1 MQGGIMPRL
10 FIAIDM
16 PDELRGKI
24 CELRRNLPGTMW
36 TNREQMHMTLR
47 FIGDSDDEHFEK
59 IRSSLSEIR
68 FKPFHLEMTG
78 SGFFPN
84 ERRPSVFW
92 LGCMENPELSKL
104 KDSIDDILEM
114 NDVPR
119 ELRKFTPHMT
129 IARLK
134 EIPANQVAKLR
145 EIYKDILPQ
154 KFPVGEFI
162 LYSSV
167 LTSDGA
173 IHAREKTYMSG

>member
-1 MQGGIMPRL
+1 MPRL

-24 CELRRNLPGTMW
+24 CEVRRNLPGVRW
-36 TNREQMHMTLR
+36 TPREQIHLTLR
-47 FIGDSDDEHFEK
+47 FIGDSDDEHFQRMK
-59 IRSSLSEIR
+59 AALSGVKYR
-68 FKPFHLEMTG
+68 PFKLSMAG

-92 LGCMENPELSKL
+92 IGCAENPALSQL
-104 KDSIDDILEM
+104 KKDIDDILEM
-114 NDVPR
+114 DGLIPEAR
-119 ELRKFTPHMT
+119 RFSPHFT

-134 EIPANQVAKLR
+134 DIRPPEIRKLS
-145 EIYKDILPQ
+145 EICQGILP
-154 KFPVGEFI
+154 KEFTVSEFM

-173 IHAREKTYMSG
+173 IHSKEQIYSALPQK